1 MSFNDN
7 TLKLDDS
14 PRSRALQI
22 ESQCVCTA
30 VYWNGK
36 REGFVVS
43 LRGKTIAAAK
53 QAYQAW
59 QEAEGW
65 LLDRQNNP

>member
-1 MSFNDN
+1 MGFNDS

-14 PRSRALQI
+14 PRERALQI

-30 VYWNGK
+30 VYWDGK
-36 REGFVVS
+36 REGFVVT
-43 LRGKTIAAAK
+43 LHGKTIAAAK
-53 QAYQAW
+53 QAYRAW

-65 LLDRQNNP
+65 LLDRQKS